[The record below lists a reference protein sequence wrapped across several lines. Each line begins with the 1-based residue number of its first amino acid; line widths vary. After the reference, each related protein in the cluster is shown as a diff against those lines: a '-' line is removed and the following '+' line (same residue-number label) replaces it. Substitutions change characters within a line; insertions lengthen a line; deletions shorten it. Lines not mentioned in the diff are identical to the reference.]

1 MIPSPYTLT
10 VRTRTEGAPDAFGN
24 PTETWADRA
33 WQVRSVAPGAM
44 ADPANPNRDL
54 SQVAY
59 SVHAD
64 ADSGLPTRLDRV
76 VLDDEDYDVDG
87 DPADWTRG
95 PWAHPAAGV
104 VVLLTRSEG

>member
-10 VRTRTEGAPDAFGN
+10 IRVRTEGAKDAFGN
-24 PTETWADRA
+24 VTVTWPERE
-33 WQVRSVAPGAM
+33 WRVRSVAPGAM

-95 PWAHPAAGV
+95 PWANPAAGV